1 MYNTALF
8 DLDGMVLDTESQY
21 TVCCKRID
29 EVYKPGIPHFAH
41 LVKGQTLAQIFNR
54 YFKDEE
60 EARHEIE

>member
-8 DLDGMVLDTESQY
+8 DLDAMALDTESQY
-21 TVCCKRID
+21 TVCRKWIGK
-29 EVYKPGIPHFAH
+29 VYKPGIPHFAH